1 MTFFIQENSPAFR
14 AQNTLTE
21 QSWIDAAVQ
30 HIIKDSVGDI
40 HVEKLARD
48 IGVTKGSF
56 YWHFRNRQHLLQR
69 VLEQW
74 TERATI
80 RITEWSKLADANE
93 NSIERIARLLALPAN
108 TSEGNHGAEIELAVR
123 SWARRDDA
131 AADIVAKID
140 KMRFENFVELIS
152 EFGFSEEETRKRA
165 SIALAFMLG
174 DAFLKLGLSQADR
187 NANARVCAEI
197 IARPISLTSNFPSA
211 RKSKFH
217 SWFRDRKKK

>member
-1 MTFFIQENSPAFR
+1 MTLFTHENSTSFR
-14 AQNTLTE
+14 SQNTLTE

-30 HIIKDSVGDI
+30 YIVKDSVGDI
-40 HVEKLARD
+40 HVEKLARN

-56 YWHFRNRQHLLQR
+56 YWHFRNREHLLQR

-93 NSIERIARLLALPAN
+93 NSVERIARLLALPAN

-123 SWARRDDA
+123 SWARRDEA
-131 AADIVAKID
+131 AAAIVAKID

-152 EFGFSEEETRKRA
+152 EFGFSDEVTRQRA

-187 NANARVCAEI
+187 NTNALVCAEI
-197 IARPISLTSNFPSA
+197 IARPISPVAGKIKLY
-211 RKSKFH
+211 
-217 SWFRDRKKK
+217 SWFQDRKKK